1 MAAVSIVESCQF
13 TTVDVEHGQYGGI
26 IIRRK
31 NGDDNLG
38 TRKAAAGDM
47 ARELLDIRD
56 DKRTAL
62 LPGRPTDT
70 TPEGNVHTGHRPL
83 KRSQQELIAQ
93 HSVKARPEKA
103 HGLMD
108 DAAHIGHHGNS
119 VSLARYL
126 FIAQ

>member
-1 MAAVSIVESCQF
+1 MAAVSIVESSQF

-38 TRKAAAGDM
+38 TREAAAGDM

-70 TPEGNVHTGHRPL
+70 TPEGNVHTL
-83 KRSQQELIAQ
+83 AITAT
-93 HSVKARPEKA
+93 A
-103 HGLMD
+103 
-108 DAAHIGHHGNS
+108 S
-119 VSLARYL
+119 VSPAISDLTCSVSRRYFSSFVM